1 VFGGECGMFAGLVVS
16 GLGFSGLSG
25 ANSVV
30 DFWVLEYSTQM
41 KEKLKAGEKRS

>member
-1 VFGGECGMFAGLVVS
+1 MWDVCWVGGFWIRVLE
-16 GLGFSGLSG
+16 LSG

-41 KEKLKAGEKRS
+41 KEKLKAGEKRN